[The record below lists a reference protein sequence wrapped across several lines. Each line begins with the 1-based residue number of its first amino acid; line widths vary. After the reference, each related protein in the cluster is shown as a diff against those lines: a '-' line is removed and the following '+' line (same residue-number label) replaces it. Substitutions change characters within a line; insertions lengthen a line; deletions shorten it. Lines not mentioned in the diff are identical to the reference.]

1 LFSSAEQSLSLSN
14 NISDLQIKDGG
25 FAYVPYTRDVTLREH
40 LADPDAMIHATW
52 KAVVYR
58 SMYNPLSI
66 EQIAQRPRSTVY
78 YVQCK
83 EGTTIGELGKL
94 VRAETNAA
102 AVWVTGDLGGAVG
115 TDIHAPWISDA
126 DYTWAYNRACAST
139 HNLLP
144 PGFRESINGGK
155 TIITRGDIPHE
166 LMVAAN
172 MFGGKPEFTKHLT
185 TLREVLGRKTAP
197 LKEMR
202 VLVADVIQRLSRNN
216 CKWLYTYFRARYDKR
231 AVGEDGWAVM
241 HVMTPD
247 LLAFSC
253 TGGFPDPHLK
263 AFMHELEGSGC
274 RPYTLT
280 RRPLPSAPLRVWVYG
295 GDRTLPASAG
305 VVSRRS
311 CLPANEQIVRAMT
324 RHFATENGTPVG
336 RNDVMWNWKK

>member
-1 LFSSAEQSLSLSN
+1 
-14 NISDLQIKDGG
+14 LQIKDGG

-40 LADPDAMIHATW
+40 LADPGAMIHASW
-52 KAVVYR
+52 KGVVYR
-58 SMYNPLSI
+58 SMYNPLSV
-66 EQIAQRPRSTVY
+66 EQSAQRPRSTIY

-139 HNLLP
+139 HHLLP
-144 PGFRESINGGK
+144 PGFRESIDGRK
-155 TIITRGDIPHE
+155 STITRGDIPHE
-166 LMVAAN
+166 LVVAAR
-172 MFGGKPEFTKHLT
+172 MFGGKQEVNKHLT
-185 TLREVLGRKTAP
+185 MLRGMLGRKTAT
-197 LKEMR
+197 LNEIR
-202 VLVADVIQRLSRNN
+202 ALVADVIQRLTPNN
-216 CKWLYTYFRARYDKR
+216 SKWLYTYFQGGRYDKR
-231 AVGEDGWAVM
+231 AVGKDGRTVM
-241 HVMTPD
+241 QVMRPD

-253 TGGFPDPHLK
+253 TGEFPDPHLK
-263 AFMHELEGSGC
+263 AFMLELENSGC

-280 RRPLPSAPLRVWVYG
+280 RQPLPITSAPLRVWVYG

-324 RHFATENGTPVG
+324 RHFATESGTPVG
-336 RNDVMWNWKK
+336 RNDVLWNWKK